1 MGNGLVLDVPFEVL
15 FDVFT
20 NGTNGP
26 QWYESAVSTCSEND
40 ENRKGGKGKKKKGR
54 KKQETKKGPTFAE
67 ALERFEYSACV
78 MNEMLDWTS
87 SFPNGK
93 GGKGESFNFFN
104 DHWIDGWAFEE
115 YDNCLADYEPGVGSI
130 EPRCL
135 NEYEEEEQENIENA
149 TALEAKWRCAT
160 DTIFN
165 SPVP

>member
-1 MGNGLVLDVPFEVL
+1 MGLILITATLLLAMPAQAKKGKAKKDPNGLVLDVPFEVL

-40 ENRKGGKGKKKKGR
+40 ENR
-54 KKQETKKGPTFAE
+54 
-67 ALERFEYSACV
+67 
-78 MNEMLDWTS
+78 
-87 SFPNGK
+87 K

-165 SPVP
+165 SPVLANFVKDNLLGSLDL